1 VFVLFAFAGMYILPV
16 QPLAS
21 THAQSSDV
29 FPRSTSDPQ
38 CGFEGNNDIYGIGIR
53 IGVYAQI
60 LAVWFANYFLFS
72 EAQVLRDSVSIFSV
86 ALLIVALL
94 YAASPQDV
102 FAVEGFVLLQILAWS
117 CIMGVRAKSS
127 YSKGIFSRGSLIRKL
142 VCEIVNL
149 VNIGLHVWFWW
160 VGVEQMKK
168 TPCGTYMM
176 MYVLKTGML
185 GWARKVMMAM
195 SLFVLCCTIYWAS
208 VELLRPWAMWKT
220 CKSREEF
227 VEAIKRWQETT
238 FEQADSVENAQVLD
252 KEDKD
257 CGSVCACGNIGDA
270 CSKSSCPHCSPTK
283 SHFRVDCTAMPD
295 VQVPGELSKDQK
307 TDQSAS
313 PRNSIDRLSYTL
325 SHRPSSEHQTPRVH
339 PEPAILQ
346 EVYESELY
354 IQHCVSASPYQM
366 SADGKPLALPII
378 IKSILFPS
386 RYRSTNTTNN
396 PPSWFRC
403 HLLTWRLFFACR
415 FPPQAFVVYSH
426 LRQTR
431 LLDPLNG
438 PFQLYAAVKYK
449 SARGGELP
457 KWSSVSLASS
467 LMVTAPETPKKAWL
481 GWYYTILD
489 LAIHI
494 IVILQLELTLRWNH
508 VSGLSDLWTSVGQLI
523 PFIIGVGGLTLVGS
537 RWGVRIWVKWKSNA
551 GMSSGWEK
559 SGLLDNTG
567 VEDGQGEETFG
578 LEESVREGYVRWRE
592 LHIAS

>member
-1 VFVLFAFAGMYILPV
+1 MYILPS
-16 QPLAS
+16 QPPAS
-21 THAQSSDV
+21 TLAQSSGIL
-29 FPRSTSDPQ
+29 PRSTDDSQ

-53 IGVYAQI
+53 IGIYAQI

-86 ALLIVALL
+86 ALLIVALI
-94 YAASPQDV
+94 YAVNPQDV
-102 FAVEGFVLLQILAWS
+102 YAVEGFVLLQILAWS

-127 YSKGIFSRGSLIRKL
+127 YTKGIFSRGSLLRKG

-149 VNIGLHVWFWW
+149 VNIALHVWFWW
-160 VGVEQMKK
+160 VGVGRMKK
-168 TPCGTYMM
+168 TPCGTYIM
-176 MYVLKTGML
+176 MYVLKTGMF

-208 VELLRPWAMWKT
+208 VELLRPWAMWKISKT
-220 CKSREEF
+220 RGEF
-227 VEAIKRWQETT
+227 IEAVKRWEETASK
-238 FEQADSVENAQVLD
+238 QAESLEDSPTLD
-252 KEDKD
+252 KGNE
-257 CGSVCACGNIGDA
+257 GFASVSACGDMDDA

-283 SHFRVDCTAMPD
+283 SHFDFDRPATLVAQPKRE
-295 VQVPGELSKDQK
+295 PAEDQT

-313 PRNSIDRLSYTL
+313 LHISIDQPTSAEPN
-325 SHRPSSEHQTPRVH
+325 HSSLEHQTPTVRI
-339 PEPAILQ
+339 ESAILG

-354 IQHCVSASPYQM
+354 IQHCISASPYQM
-366 SADGKPLALPII
+366 SADGKPLAFPII

-386 RYRSTNTTNN
+386 KYRSTNTVNN

-403 HLLTWRLFFACR
+403 HLHTWKLFLTCR

-438 PFQLYAAVKYK
+438 PFQLYAAVTYK
-449 SARGGELP
+449 PANGGELP

-467 LMVTAPETPKKAWL
+467 LMLAAPETPKKVWL
-481 GWYYTILD
+481 GWYYAVLD

-494 IVILQLELTLRWNH
+494 IVILQLELTLRWNR
-508 VSGLSDLWTSVGQLI
+508 VSGLSGLWTSVGQLI

-537 RWGVRIWVKWKSNA
+537 RWGVRVWVKWKKNA

-559 SGLLDNTG
+559 DGLLD
-567 VEDGQGEETFG
+567 GQQVSEKQCEETFG
-578 LEESVREGYVRWRE
+578 LEEPVTKGFARWRE
-592 LHIAS
+592 LHVMP